1 MEVTEK
7 PRGCVHVD
15 LDGLWAIR
23 ECYGLPGN
31 DFLVHDPIY
40 EQGVANFLAL
50 FERFKIQAT
59 FFVAGRDAD
68 VPEKQEQL
76 RDIVRRGHEIGNHSY
91 SHQIGFSRLGRTEIR
106 AELERSQEAVQR
118 AVGTTPVGFRAPG
131 YDVSPVLLRELI
143 DLGFRYDSSLLPT
156 FFGPGLRMI
165 ARYLSGS
172 LIAKRT
178 QYGRL
183 VYGRAPLQPYRININ
198 RPWREDIRSPLVEIP
213 ITTSPLLR
221 LPFHGSVAIT
231 LGIKHVERIV
241 AALIRRR
248 LPITYVFHGIDLVDL
263 RGINVV
269 GKQKGGRFFNVPFDE
284 KHRIVEEILALLT
297 RNFSLVLSRS
307 WPYRLPPRE
316 I

>member
-1 MEVTEK
+1 MNLSDK

-31 DFLVHDPIY
+31 DLLVHDPIY
-40 EQGVANFLAL
+40 EQGVPNFLAL
-50 FERFKIQAT
+50 FERFQIQAT

-76 RDIVRRGHEIGNHSY
+76 REIVRHGHEIGNHSY

-106 AELERSQEAVQR
+106 ADLKRSQEAIQR
-118 AVGTTPVGFRAPG
+118 AVGTAPVGFRAPG
-131 YDVSPVLLRELI
+131 YDLSPALLCELI

-156 FFGPGLRMI
+156 FFSPVLRMI

-172 LIAKRT
+172 LIAKRA

-231 LGIKHVERIV
+231 LGIKYVERIV
-241 AALIRRR
+241 AALIRRQ

-269 GKQKGGRFFNVPFDE
+269 GKQKGSRFFYVPFDE
-284 KHRIVEEILALLT
+284 KHQVVEEILALLT
-297 RNFSLVLSRS
+297 RNLSLVLSRS
-307 WPYRLPPRE
+307 WPDRLPSPKA
-316 I
+316 